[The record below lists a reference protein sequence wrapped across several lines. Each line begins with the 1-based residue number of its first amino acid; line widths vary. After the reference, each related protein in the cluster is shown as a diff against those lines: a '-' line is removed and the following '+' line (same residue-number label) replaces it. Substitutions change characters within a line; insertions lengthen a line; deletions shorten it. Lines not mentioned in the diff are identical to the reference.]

1 MFLEKPPRILELKD
15 AITESKAK
23 SKGVSKLEL
32 KDELRKAALDEGFI
46 ISYNDEKE
54 TVCSMLYQNN

>member
-32 KDELRKAALDEGFI
+32 KDELRKAALDEGLI

>member
-32 KDELRKAALDEGFI
+32 KDELRKAALDEGLI
-46 ISYNDEKE
+46 ISYNDEE